1 MAERGPPSKC
11 IRRSPVTAMILQRP
25 TPPQLNPLLR
35 RGEERAEV
43 PSFTVLGFAN
53 DGVKTV
59 KTVKMVTSGVR
70 GEKSGRIWS
79 DLVGLAA
86 PWSGGVMGMGEWFMV
101 PGSRFMVDGGSFRQ
115 SAGGR
120 KRQRSPATGRDPA
133 QWRDADSVQDR
144 RAGESPHS
152 IQTAAPAGWGARPC
166 SGRAEARP
174 SEFGAGPE
182 FWGKCFCRSSFR
194 GP

>member
-1 MAERGPPSKC
+1 MILVHE
-11 IRRSPVTAMILQRP
+11 RRSVA
-25 TPPQLNPLLR
+25 
-35 RGEERAEV
+35 G
-43 PSFTVLGFAN
+43 SWFAN

-59 KTVKMVTSGVR
+59 KKVKMVKRWSSR
-70 GEKSGRIWS
+70 EKNWS
-79 DLVGLAA
+79 DLVGFGRIGCGLEW
-86 PWSGGVMGMGEWFMV
+86 WSDGDERSWFRV

-152 IQTAAPAGWGARPC
+152 IQTAAAAGWGARPC